1 MDIIT
6 TITTNLNIYNTTL
19 TITSFLWMY
28 FVLNRT
34 NFVAYRNVSPWRWFW
49 PLLLP
54 NHMFYNEMEDYHPSS
69 WLMMSSVYGKAVK
82 SFHFDVEHSIWKAYK
97 LKSSSWMHI
106 RIATKS
112 VRLRTKYTNR
122 KLVVVRVSLYMFK
135 FDVIVVIMSIYDVE
149 MVHFDWKWLFM
160 TLMILQVYAN
170 LKRL

>member
-82 SFHFDVEHSIWKAYK
+82 SFHFDVEHSIRKAYK
-97 LKSSSWMHI
+97 LKSSIQDKFSK
-106 RIATKS
+106 TKTHYNKLNNYCKTMRPTAMAS
-112 VRLRTKYTNR
+112 GYPCLDFVNRLNC
-122 KLVVVRVSLYMFK
+122 
-135 FDVIVVIMSIYDVE
+135 
-149 MVHFDWKWLFM
+149 FM
-160 TLMILQVYAN
+160 
-170 LKRL
+170 